1 MAAGDLTTLQ
11 NLKDWLQV
19 SGKSDD
25 AVLQRL
31 ISAASAFIQQW
42 LSRTLALASYTE
54 TYDGRGTRRAVL
66 NNFPIVSV
74 SSLVV
79 DGVTIAA
86 AAGPPWSNGYVF
98 DQLSISLYG
107 YCFRAGFGNVQV
119 SYSAGYATVPLDIEQ
134 ACLELIGIR
143 YKERERI
150 GYRSKS
156 IAGETVSFFVGDMTP
171 SVKTALNPYRKVL
184 LW

>member
-1 MAAGDLTTLQ
+1 MATGDLTSLA
-11 NLKDWLQV
+11 NLKSWVQV
-19 SGKSDD
+19 TGVNDD
-25 AVLQRL
+25 TMLERL

-42 LSRTLALASYTE
+42 LSRTLALATYTE
-54 TYDGRGTRRAVL
+54 TYDGRGTRRAAL

-74 SSLVV
+74 STLVV
-79 DGVTIAA
+79 NGVAIPV

-107 YCFRAGFGNVQV
+107 YCFSAGFGNVQV
-119 SYSAGYATVPLDIEQ
+119 SYSAGYSATPLDIEQ
-134 ACLELIGIR
+134 ACLELCALR

-150 GYRSKS
+150 GYKSKS
-156 IAGETVSFFVGDMTP
+156 IAGETVAFFVGDMTP
-171 SVKTALNPYRKVL
+171 SIKTALNPYRKVL